1 MTYTHVLSR
10 VSLVPVRLLYW
21 HFLLSVLSVYWNLGA
36 YSLGLIADYW
46 GAQR

>member
-21 HFLLSVLSVYWNLGA
+21 HFLLTVSYLVFIGIWELTVEH
-36 YSLGLIADYW
+36 
-46 GAQR
+46 